1 MKKNF
6 VLDTNVLLSDPHA
19 ILKFADNNIVIPI
32 TVIEELDN
40 FKRDPSALGRNARE
54 VARLMDTFRDKG
66 NLSKGVPLEGGGTLR
81 VVTDLGKEPPIP
93 FPTLGKTADSLILAA
108 ALLIKKRE
116 ELPVVFITRDIN
128 LRIRADAVGLKAVTY
143 EEEDSVSIE
152 EMYSGKAQIEAE
164 ANTIKAFENEG
175 CIDGKAFKLMS
186 NQFAVIVERG
196 KPDHTALGR
205 YHASEGK
212 IKALE
217 NADTD
222 MWGIK
227 ARNLEQ
233 QFSADILLDDSV
245 QVVTL
250 AGKAGTGKTLLAIAA
265 GIKKVLDENK
275 YTKLVVARPILP
287 MGKDLGFL
295 PGELGE
301 KIRPWMQ
308 PVFDNL
314 ELILSS
320 RRGYGSDNRESRRPR
335 KLDKADKGGVKPLSM
350 GVRQLMDMGVLEVEA
365 LTYIRGRSLPR
376 QFLII
381 DEAQNLT
388 HHEVKTVITR
398 AGEGT
403 KVVLTGDPYQID
415 NPFLDSSTSGL
426 TVAVERLKGEE
437 ISGHV
442 TLIKGERSAL
452 AELASNKL

>member
-6 VLDTNVLLSDPHA
+6 VLDTNVLLNDPHA

-40 FKRDPSALGRNARE
+40 FKRDPSTLGRNARE
-54 VARLMDTFRDKG
+54 VVRLMDTFRDKG

-81 VVTDLGKEPPIP
+81 VVTDLGKEPPVP
-93 FPTLGKTADSLILAA
+93 FPTLGKTADSMILGA

-116 ELPVVFITRDIN
+116 ELPVVFVTRDIN
-128 LRIRADAVGLKAVTY
+128 LRIRADAVGLNAVTY
-143 EEEDSVSIE
+143 EEENSVPIE
-152 EMYSGKAQIEAE
+152 EMYSGKTQIELPAE
-164 ANTIKAFENEG
+164 KIKAFEDNG
-175 CIDGKAFKLMS
+175 QIDGREFKLLP
-186 NQFAVIVERG
+186 NQCVVFIDKS
-196 KPDHTALGR
+196 KPDHIALGR

-212 IKALE
+212 VKALE

-222 MWGIK
+222 MWGIR
-227 ARNLEQ
+227 ARNEEQ
-233 QFSADILLDDSV
+233 RFSADLLLDDSV

-250 AGKAGTGKTLLAIAA
+250 AGKAGTGKTLLAVAA
-265 GIKKVLDENK
+265 GIKKVLDDNK

-295 PGELGE
+295 PGEIGE

-314 ELILSS
+314 ELILSA
-320 RRGYGSDNRESRRPR
+320 RRGYGADERESRKPR
-335 KLDKADKGGVKPLSM
+335 KLDKADKGVKPLSM
-350 GVRQLMDMGVLEVEA
+350 GVRQLMEMGVLEVEA
-365 LTYIRGRSLPR
+365 LTYIRGRSMPR
-376 QFLII
+376 LFLVI

-403 KVVLTGDPYQID
+403 KVVLTGDLYQID
-415 NPFLDSSTSGL
+415 SPFLDSSTSGL
-426 TVAVERLKGEE
+426 AVAVERLKGEE

-442 TLIKGERSAL
+442 TLFKGERSPL